1 MNSCQDDQE
10 IRSKI
15 DLLKNTNGRFDH
27 VIDAQDWDC
36 ASQTTQNETLL
47 SSTFTWKYTT
57 NDELCEKPDFD
68 FSTPYENCQQVFA
81 PQIFTKYY
89 EFILILFLFI
99 YLCSKLK
106 LKWFKKDY
114 GIGIIL
120 MLIL

>member
-1 MNSCQDDQE
+1 M
-10 IRSKI
+10 RSKI
-15 DLLKNTNGRFDH
+15 DLLKDTNGRFDH

-57 NDELCEKPDFD
+57 NDELCEEPDFD
-68 FSTPYENCQQVFA
+68 FSTPCENCQQVFA

-99 YLCSKLK
+99 YVASCN
-106 LKWFKKDY
+106 
-114 GIGIIL
+114 
-120 MLIL
+120 